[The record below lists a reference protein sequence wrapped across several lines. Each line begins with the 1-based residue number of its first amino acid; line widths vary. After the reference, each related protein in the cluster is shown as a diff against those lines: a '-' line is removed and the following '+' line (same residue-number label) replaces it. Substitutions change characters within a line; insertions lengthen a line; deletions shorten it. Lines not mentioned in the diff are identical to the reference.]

1 MNTLRSIG
9 LISVATLLLGT
20 GIACESWGRRSSNS
34 EPALSRV
41 SLTLE
46 PSTRELVVG
55 ETVTITARSEDTY
68 GRDSDLEW
76 MTTSGKLST
85 EENGRIARVKFDQP
99 GMYTVSAVLSVEGR
113 ETRRATVEI
122 RVKPLT

>member
-1 MNTLRSIG
+1 MNLYRSIS
-9 LISVATLLLGT
+9 LISVTTIVLGA
-20 GIACESWGRRSSNS
+20 GIACETTSRSNS

-68 GRDSDLEW
+68 GRNSELEW

-99 GMYTVSAVLSVEGR
+99 GMYTVSAILNIEGR
-113 ETRRATVEI
+113 EARRATVEI